1 MAKGQDAGIP
11 HPVLDVQD
19 YSLAYRTPTG
29 PIEALRNV
37 TLSIRPGRTLGLVG
51 ESGSGKTSLAWAIM
65 RYLPTNAIERSGRL
79 VLLGEDLL
87 AKSLEEVQDMRGRRI
102 SMVFQ
107 DPGTSLNPV
116 LRLGEQV
123 AEVLVRHRSLTP
135 KEAREEGEA
144 WLARTGIS
152 RPSDMM
158 NRYPHEASGG
168 EKQRV
173 VIATAFAC
181 NPEMIIFDEPTTAL
195 DIITARQILDLFDN
209 LHDETGVT
217 ALYISHDLGL
227 VSRIAQDVVLINQ
240 GEIVEF
246 GSCEQV
252 FARPRNRYTRDLVA
266 AVPHP
271 DRRIVTAEPHVGED
285 LLKLGGVNVR
295 YGRGKNVM
303 DFFQPKREVVHGARD
318 VSFGLR
324 AGEILGIVGESG
336 SGKSTIAKVLVGLQ
350 DFEGSVTFGTQSY
363 FGRRRIDRAYRRAVQ
378 IVFQHPDAS
387 LNPRQTIGKI
397 LSRPLKLYGLAPRS
411 EWARRV
417 RKLLRSV
424 LLPEDYAK
432 RYPHELSGGEKQRV
446 AIARAFAAEPQLVI
460 CDEITSS
467 LDVSVQASVAKLL
480 VELQQ
485 QTGTACLFITHDLN
499 LVRQLA
505 HRIGVMQNGDLVDLF
520 DSSEARV
527 PGRHPYTT
535 QLLDAVPVP
544 VKSEEVT
551 GAA

>member
-1 MAKGQDAGIP
+1 MAKGEGADER

-19 YSLAYRTPTG
+19 YSLAYGTPTG
-29 PIEALRNV
+29 PVDALRNV
-37 TLSIRPGRTLGLVG
+37 TFSIRPGRTLGLVG

-65 RYLPTNAIERSGRL
+65 RYLPANAIERSGQL
-79 VLLGEDLL
+79 VFLGEDLRV
-87 AKSLEEVQDMRGRRI
+87 KSLEEIQDLRGRRI

-116 LRLGEQV
+116 LRLGDQV
-123 AEVLVRHRSLTP
+123 AEVLVRHRALSP

-152 RPSDMM
+152 RPTDMM

-168 EKQRV
+168 EKQRI

-195 DIITARQILDLFDN
+195 DIITARQILDLFDD

-227 VSRIAQDVVLINQ
+227 VSRIAQDVAVINQ
-240 GEIVEF
+240 GEIVEH
-246 GSCEQV
+246 GPCEQV
-252 FARPRNRYTRDLVA
+252 FARPRNIYTRDLVA

-271 DRRIVTAEPHVGED
+271 DHRIVTGEPDGGDD

-295 YGRGKNVM
+295 YGRGKNVL
-303 DFFQPKREVVHGARD
+303 DFLQPKREVVHGARD

-336 SGKSTIAKVLVGLQ
+336 SGKSTIAKALVGLQ
-350 DFEGSVTFGTQSY
+350 DFEGSVTFGTKSY
-363 FGRRRIDRAYRRAVQ
+363 SGRRRIDRAYRRAVQ

-397 LSRPLKLYGLAPRS
+397 LSRPLKLYDLAPRS
-411 EWARRV
+411 EWAWRV
-417 RKLLRSV
+417 RELLRSV

-467 LDVSVQASVAKLL
+467 LDVSVQASVARLL
-480 VELQQ
+480 VDLQQ

-505 HRIGVMQNGDLVDLF
+505 HRIAVMQNGDLVDLF
-520 DSSEARV
+520 DSSEARA

-544 VKSEEVT
+544 VESEEAT

>member
-1 MAKGQDAGIP
+1 MAKEEGAGKR
-11 HPVLDVQD
+11 HPVLEVRD
-19 YSLAYRTPTG
+19 YSLAYGTPTG
-29 PIEALRNV
+29 PIDALRNV

-65 RYLPTNAIERSGRL
+65 RYLPANAVERSGQIL
-79 VLLGEDLL
+79 LLGEDLR
-87 AKSLEEVQDMRGRRI
+87 AKSLEEIQNLRGRRI

-116 LRLGEQV
+116 LRLGDQV
-123 AEVLVRHRSLTP
+123 AEVLVRHRSLTR
-135 KEAREEGEA
+135 KEARDEGEA

-195 DIITARQILDLFDN
+195 DIITARQILDLFDD

-227 VSRIAQDVVLINQ
+227 VSRIAQDVAVINQ
-240 GEIVEF
+240 GEIVEL
-246 GSCEQV
+246 GPCEHV
-252 FARPRNRYTRDLVA
+252 FVRPRNGYTRDLVA

-271 DRRIVTAEPHVGED
+271 DHRIVTTEPDGGGD
-285 LLKLGGVNVR
+285 LLKLDGVNVR
-295 YGRGKNVM
+295 YGRGKNVL
-303 DFFQPKREVVHGARD
+303 DFLQPRREVVHGARD

-336 SGKSTIAKVLVGLQ
+336 SGKSTIAKALVGLQ
-350 DFEGSVTFGTQSY
+350 DFEGSVSFGTKSY
-363 FGRRRIDRAYRRAVQ
+363 SGRRRIDRAYRRAVQ

-397 LSRPLKLYGLAPRS
+397 LSRPLKLYDLAPRS

-417 RKLLRSV
+417 CELLQSV

-432 RYPHELSGGEKQRV
+432 RFPHELSGGEKQRV

-467 LDVSVQASVAKLL
+467 LDVSVQASVARLL

-505 HRIGVMQNGDLVDLF
+505 HRIAVMQNGDLVDLF
-520 DSSEARV
+520 DSSEARA

-544 VKSEEVT
+544 VEPEDAA